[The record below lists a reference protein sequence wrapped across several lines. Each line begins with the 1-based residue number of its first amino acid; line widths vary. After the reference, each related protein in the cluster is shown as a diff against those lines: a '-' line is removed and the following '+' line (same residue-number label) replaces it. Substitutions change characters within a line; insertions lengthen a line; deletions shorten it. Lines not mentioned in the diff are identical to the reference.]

1 VNYLAHIYLSGTSK
15 GLIFGN
21 FIADAVR
28 GKAYEN
34 YSPEVQKGI
43 LLHRSID
50 SFTDAHPI
58 FRKHSKLFFK
68 EHRHYGRVIL
78 DVLYDHLLAKNW
90 HNYHPEDLQT
100 FSRSFYHMVRDF
112 PEPLPQRMVHFF
124 DKMEEQNWLF
134 EYADIK
140 GIARILMHMS
150 RRTAFP
156 SDFPAAVPIFQAHE
170 AAIEADFFDFFEAIK
185 KHISM
190 QLNGIEKS

>member
-1 VNYLAHIYLSGTSK
+1 MNYLAHIYLSGTSK

-21 FIADAVR
+21 FIADALR

-43 LLHRSID
+43 FLHRSID

-78 DVLYDHLLAKNW
+78 DVFYDHLLAKNW
-90 HNYHPEDLQT
+90 HNYHPEDLRT
-100 FSRSFYHMVRDF
+100 FSQSFYQMVRDF
-112 PEPLPQRMVHFF
+112 PEPLPQRIQHFF

-134 EYADIK
+134 EYADIN
-140 GIARILMHMS
+140 GISRILMHMS

-156 SDFPAAVPIFQAHE
+156 SDFPAAVPVFLAHE
-170 AAIEADFFDFFEAIK
+170 ASIETDFFDFIK
-185 KHISM
+185 ALKNHVSKT
-190 QLNGIEKS
+190 LDRLEKS